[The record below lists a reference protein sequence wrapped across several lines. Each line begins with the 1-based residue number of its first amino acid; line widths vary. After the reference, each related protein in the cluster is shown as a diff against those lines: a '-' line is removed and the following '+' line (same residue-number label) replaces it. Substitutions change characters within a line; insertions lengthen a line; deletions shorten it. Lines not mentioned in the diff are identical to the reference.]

1 MKRLLAC
8 LLCAVLLC
16 SFSARAEELPEYE
29 ADPLFPARED
39 ASGLWGYIDR
49 TGAWRIAPQF
59 DGAGDFRGNYAPAW
73 LAPQDPAP
81 DSSPS
86 DFDEDCTGIIDR
98 TGAWVVPPEYSL
110 EAGYSGGYYGGRD
123 TGIWYVDRYKSEL
136 VGFFDIPNG
145 YFSGLRWYDVWS
157 WCSDSD
163 LIAVTDKDFR
173 VGYVSRSTGEQVI
186 PCMYYGH
193 YPSNFYE
200 GVATVAYT
208 DEEGW
213 PIDDNFF
220 LMDEQGNIIP
230 LPEGISVCDFSS
242 ASQGRIAIQDQV
254 TKLYGFADLQGHV
267 VIAPQY
273 EDVSDFSEG
282 YAAVRFPEGDKG
294 YVDLAGN
301 VLARGFEK
309 ADSFENGSAKVI
321 LNGETVYIGYDGQVK
336 PGAEGKYRFMDNGLA
351 WVLLHPE
358 QTPWSQENGYYLIDQ
373 TGARV
378 SSEAYWL
385 VELMEH
391 DFPEGM
397 QVVQSLTD
405 QKYLF
410 LNSKGQEA
418 FSTRFDDADNFHHGL
433 ARVRV
438 GDTCGYIDMEGNW
451 GYTWQQPKGG
461 NTR

>member
-1 MKRLLAC
+1 MKRLLAY
-8 LLCAVLLC
+8 LLCVALLC
-16 SFSARAEELPEYE
+16 GFSARAEELPEYE
-29 ADPLFPARED
+29 ADPLFPAKED

-59 DGAGDFRGNYAPAW
+59 GSAGSFRGNYAPAS
-73 LAPQDPAP
+73 
-81 DSSPS
+81 DSSTS
-86 DFDEDCTGIIDR
+86 DLYVDDTGIINR

-110 EAGYSGGYYGGRD
+110 DAGYDERFYGGWD
-123 TGIWYVDRYKSEL
+123 TGIWAVYREWEEPI
-136 VGFFDIPNG
+136 GFFDIPNG
-145 YFSGLRWYDVWS
+145 CFSGLRWQDIGH

-163 LIAVTDKDFR
+163 LIAVMDEEYR

-186 PCMYYGH
+186 PCMYYSADSSGFH
-193 YPSNFYE
+193 E
-200 GVATVAYT
+200 GVAVVAYV
-208 DEEGW
+208 DEEGF
-213 PIDDNFF
+213 PVDNTFF
-220 LMDEQGNIIP
+220 LIDKQGKIIRM
-230 LPEGISVCDFSS
+230 PEGISACDMSR
-242 ASQGRIAIQDQV
+242 ASQGRIAIQDLA
-254 TKLYGFADLQGHV
+254 TKLYGFADLQGNV

-273 EDVSDFSEG
+273 EDVWEFSEDC
-282 YAAVRFPEGDKG
+282 AAVYFPEGDAG

-301 VLARGFEK
+301 VLFRGF
-309 ADSFENGSAKVI
+309 SRVTPFENGSAEVT

-351 WVLLHPE
+351 WVRLYKE
-358 QTPWSQENGYYLIDQ
+358 KTIWNQMIGYYLIDQ

-397 QVVQSLTD
+397 QVVESLTD

-418 FSTRFDDADNFHHGL
+418 FSTRFDVADNFDHGL
-433 ARVRV
+433 ARVKL

-451 GYTWQQPKGG
+451 VFTWQESEGG
-461 NTR
+461 EI